1 MIRSS
6 RAIENVSVRDRQECG
21 SVLPFEGAVKRNS
34 ERLRGTLR
42 EDWSLRAIAK
52 SIGVSAASVG
62 GRCSEGW
69 SNETFEASGT
79 K

>member
-6 RAIENVSVRDRQECG
+6 RVIENISVRDRQNCG
-21 SVLPFEGAVKRNS
+21 SVLPFERAVKRNS
-34 ERLRGTLR
+34 ERLRGTMR

-52 SIGVSAASVG
+52 SIGVSTASVG
-62 GRCSEGW
+62 RALQRGEV
-69 SNETFEASGT
+69 

>member
-6 RAIENVSVRDRQECG
+6 RVVENVSVRDRQDCG

-52 SIGVSAASVG
+52 SIGVPTASVARALQRG
-62 GRCSEGW
+62 
-69 SNETFEASGT
+69 AV